1 MTLPVALLVELTKNL
16 LREALAQLNTPLV
29 EAVDVPNSTLSE
41 CQVLVVDNQSTQ
53 LGGTD
58 STTNKDGSGRAVTEE
73 ALVRNQLIGSTL
85 SLHLLVSLADHEGL
99 SLGEVVGCKHLLVQV
114 VGDGVVGL
122 RGEDEIGGDQLGALV
137 DKLEERV
144 LGISAGLAEQ
154 YRTYLTVLAKATL
167 LCTR

>member
-1 MTLPVALLVELTKNL
+1 
-16 LREALAQLNTPLV
+16 
-29 EAVDVPNSTLSE
+29 
-41 CQVLVVDNQSTQ
+41 
-53 LGGTD
+53 
-58 STTNKDGSGRAVTEE
+58 
-73 ALVRNQLIGSTL
+73 
-85 SLHLLVSLADHEGL
+85 
-99 SLGEVVGCKHLLVQV
+99 VQV